1 VQTTST
7 PGPQTL
13 ADRYIALWSEPD
25 EQARRAAIRAL
36 WAPGGAHV
44 LQPPAE
50 VVKIAASWGFDSPS
64 LEARGYVAIETRVR
78 RSFDRFVA
86 AGEFT
91 FRAKGGAVRLGQVV
105 LRLDDDGAIS
115 RDTMFPG

>member
-1 VQTTST
+1 MQTTST

-50 VVKIAASWGFDSPS
+50 VVKIAAELGFDSPS
-64 LEARGYVAIETRVR
+64 LEARGYEAIETRVR
-78 RSFDRFVA
+78 RSYDRFVA

-105 LRLDDDGAIS
+105 LLLDDGAIS